1 MNKGLGDTI
10 ASMTNKLGIRSCD
23 GCKKRQKWLNSKVQ
37 YNRNNNLHILANAL
51 TKSKQGFNI

>member
-37 YNRNNNLHILANAL
+37 
-51 TKSKQGFNI
+51 